1 MAGRTDPE
9 KVNNTDFNGGVNY
22 IAQRTMVSDREM
34 DKLVEGVLYAQKKA
48 QEALDSA
55 QSKQSALEAGDNITI
70 NYKEDGTAVI
80 SSTANNA
87 YIDLAKLIDGSAV
100 SMSKLN
106 EAIRQA
112 YNAKDPA
119 CARVNIYIS
128 SDQPLSVNIS
138 AIQLISNCNYY
149 FNAVS
154 DSVTYTMNTDG
165 LSIDG
170 LSNCDF
176 YGLDISN
183 CRIAFNGCKNIQ
195 FFNCEFVGN
204 ILSSTISFVNC
215 SDVYMDNCQFRG
227 NRTALQIQSATTGGF
242 EWIMFENCIFHL
254 DSNVQALDAYSAVN
268 PKEIITFANCYYS
281 DMTLVTK
288 DYVNYN
294 ASGARINVAL
304 YEITSLTAG
313 EVSEIFNNA

>member
-1 MAGRTDPE
+1 MARTPRRVE
-9 KVNNTDFNGGVNY
+9 NIDFNSGNDY
-22 IAQRTMVSDREM
+22 QNQRTMVSDREM
-34 DKLVEGVLYAQKKA
+34 DRLVEGVLYAQKKA
-48 QEALDSA
+48 EEAANLV
-55 QSKQSALEAGDNITI
+55 AGDNITI
-70 NYKEDGTAVI
+70 TQNEDGATVI
-80 SSTANNA
+80 SATANNA

-128 SDQPLSVNIS
+128 SNQPLSVNIT

-195 FFNCEFVGN
+195 FFNCEFSGN
-204 ILSSTISFVNC
+204 ILSSTIAFVNC

-254 DSNVQALDAYSAVN
+254 DSNVQALNAYAAVN
-268 PKEIITFANCYYS
+268 PQEIITFANCYYS

-288 DYVNYN
+288 DYVDYN
-294 ASGARINVAL
+294 ASGSRINVAL
-304 YEITSLTAG
+304 YEITSLSTEQVNQIADG
-313 EVSEIFNNA
+313 VFDN